1 VGRLDEWNYAA
12 LRDFFLGHFTT
23 FYSGY
28 EQGKHMALPDKA
40 NNQFTAIAGTG
51 ETTIV
56 TADPG
61 YKNAITSIL
70 ISTPNAAVSTLTLR
84 DGTGGTTKHVFNYPN
99 TAAAPLAP
107 VEVMFDP
114 PLCAEAKNTNWTM
127 QASVNASGFNVTVNF
142 VKQ

>member
-1 VGRLDEWNYAA
+1 VGRLARLCRPA
-12 LRDFFLGHFTT
+12 GFLLRKTHGSARQSKQPIHRDSWHRRDNHRHRRPRLQECH
-23 FYSGY
+23 Y
-28 EQGKHMALPDKA
+28 QH
-40 NNQFTAIAGTG
+40 
-51 ETTIV
+51 
-56 TADPG
+56 
-61 YKNAITSIL
+61 L

-127 QASVNASGFNVTVNF
+127 QASVNASGYNVTVNF